1 MATGGLYTDIKNILE
16 QAKAN
21 AVRAV
26 NFAMVVAY
34 WEIGRRIV
42 EEEQQGEDRAVYGG
56 AVLKELSK
64 KLTSDFGKGFTV
76 VNLENFRKFYQVFTA
91 NPISYAVRRKLE
103 NTEDLSISE
112 KSDALRRKSGD
123 EDSGSKTNSPSD
135 EPTDFSIRD
144 ELRHELKNENSGS
157 KTAPSHSYFTTD
169 EKSSAL
175 RRKLEDENSASP
187 ILYALR
193 RELSWTHYRLLMRV
207 ENEEART
214 YYMNEAAG
222 QNWSTRTL
230 ERQINSLYFERLLSS
245 KNKKA
250 LIQQAEKEAAQDKP
264 SVLDFV
270 KDPYVLEF
278 LQLQPNATL
287 YEKELETE
295 LLNKLQ
301 LFLLELGKGFSFV
314 ARQQRI
320 SADDEHFFIDLVF
333 YNYILKCF
341 VLVDLKVGKL
351 THQDIGQMD
360 LYVRYYEDQVKQ
372 TSDNPTIGL
381 ILCTEKK
388 ETIVKYSV
396 LNESKH
402 LFASKYKLYL
412 PTEKELIAEL
422 NAELE
427 QLKNKKLK

>member
-1 MATGGLYTDIKNILE
+1 MKMATSGLYKDIKNILE
-16 QAKAN
+16 QARAN
-21 AVRAV
+21 AIRAV

-42 EEEQQGEDRAVYGG
+42 EEEQHGEERASYGKSI
-56 AVLKELSK
+56 LKELAK
-64 KLTSDFGKGFTV
+64 RLTADLGESFSA
-76 VNLENFRKFYQVFTA
+76 VNLENFRKFYLVF
-91 NPISYAVRRKLE
+91 PDLSISYAVRRE
-103 NTEDLSISE
+103 FEIEEDNS
-112 KSDALRRKSGD
+112 SD
-123 EDSGSKTNSPSD
+123 
-135 EPTDFSIRD
+135 IQ
-144 ELRHELKNENSGS
+144 
-157 KTAPSHSYFTTD
+157 
-169 EKSSAL
+169 KSSAL
-175 RRKLEDENSASP
+175 RRKSEIANGQSP
-187 ILYALR
+187 DVQKSTALR

-207 ENEEART
+207 ENEEARK

-250 LIQQAEKEAAQDKP
+250 LIQQAEKEAANDMP
-264 SVLDFV
+264 SILDFV

-278 LQLQPNATL
+278 LNLRPNTTL

-320 SADDEHFFIDLVF
+320 SAEDEHFYVDLVF

-351 THQDIGQMD
+351 SHQDIGQMD

-372 TSDNPTIGL
+372 TSDNPTIGI

-388 ETIVKYSV
+388 ETIVKYSI
-396 LNESKH
+396 LKESKQ

-422 NAELE
+422 NAEME
-427 QLKNKKLK
+427 QITSKKME